1 MPRLVL
7 EVIVQSVADARA
19 AAEGGADRL
28 EVVRAIDVGGLTPA
42 LDLVHEVAAA
52 VRLPLRVMVRGN
64 NDFTIREGE
73 LVSLQAAARSLA
85 AANVDGIVMGFA
97 DRGELRM
104 PDLDAVLAAAPR
116 VSVTFHRAFD
126 SLVDPLAALPMI
138 AACAQVDRILTSGG
152 NGTPEARA
160 QVLRRYSQAAGR
172 LTLTAGG
179 GVDDT
184 VAAMLARSGCID
196 EIHIGRAARADRV
209 SGSPV
214 SARCVATI
222 RALLDAN
229 LP

>member
-1 MPRLVL
+1 MKTRLTL

-42 LDLVHEVAAA
+42 LDLVHEIAAA

-64 NDFTIREGE
+64 NDFTIRDGE
-73 LVSLQAAARSLA
+73 LVSLQAAARSLE

-97 DRGELRM
+97 DGAELRM

-126 SLVDPLAALPMI
+126 SLADPLKALPVV
-138 AACAQVDRILTSGG
+138 AACAQVDRILSRGG
-152 NGTPEARA
+152 HGTPEARV

-172 LTLTAGG
+172 LTIIAGG
-179 GVDDT
+179 GIDDT
-184 VAAMLARSGCID
+184 VAAMFARSGCVR
-196 EIHIGRAARADRV
+196 EIHIGRAARADGNAE
-209 SGSPV
+209 SAV
-214 SARCVATI
+214 SAHRV
-222 RALLDAN
+222 AN
-229 LP
+229 LRRILDDD